1 MANVELTGNFLAT
14 ARCLIFAD
22 SSTGVWS
29 FNPNTN
35 TLTITAAGGGTGFAN
50 PTATV
55 GLTAVNGSATTM
67 MRSDAAPMLSS
78 SIYSSLNVVS
88 TLCYRDS
95 NGNVHANN
103 FESAITGNAA
113 TGTITLTNA
122 SSRIQTFTSGS
133 GSAIVILPDATTL
146 HVGHTIELDDNAS
159 GNLTIQLSGTGTTFL
174 TMLPGSYLVLQCTS
188 ISFPAGQ
195 WNYYWTNPTTNQGLV
210 QDSIVLSSGVAQL
223 SGDSASP
230 GNSYFYGTNGSGT
243 KGWYASSTVTQSV
256 GANPS
261 ATVGLLAVNG
271 SATTFM
277 RSDAAPG
284 LSQAIVP
291 TWTGAHIFT
300 PGSGVAI
307 TVNKIAGS
315 NGLVINGTTSETG
328 LVVLNGNASSNFCS
342 IFANSA
348 DNTNFL
354 LIYGDGG
361 IQVGA
366 ATGGDPGLGKINA
379 AGGFYVNGVNV
390 PAPVSGT
397 FTGTLTGCTTS
408 PTGACYY
415 AISGNVCTLFVAAI
429 TGTSNTTAMTIT
441 GLPAACQPA
450 RTQLLMPP
458 LDSCE
463 NGGAVV
469 GTISMEVSAASG
481 TITFLLGNS
490 TTGFGNTLV
499 KGVATGFTVAYLLN

>member
-67 MRSDAAPMLSS
+67 MRSDAAP
-78 SIYSSLNVVS
+78 
-88 TLCYRDS
+88 
-95 NGNVHANN
+95 
-103 FESAITGNAA
+103 
-113 TGTITLTNA
+113 
-122 SSRIQTFTSGS
+122 
-133 GSAIVILPDATTL
+133 
-146 HVGHTIELDDNAS
+146 
-159 GNLTIQLSGTGTTFL
+159 
-174 TMLPGSYLVLQCTS
+174 
-188 ISFPAGQ
+188 
-195 WNYYWTNPTTNQGLV
+195 
-210 QDSIVLSSGVAQL
+210 
-223 SGDSASP
+223 
-230 GNSYFYGTNGSGT
+230 
-243 KGWYASSTVTQSV
+243 
-256 GANPS
+256 
-261 ATVGLLAVNG
+261 
-271 SATTFM
+271 
-277 RSDAAPG
+277 G

-328 LVVLNGNASSNFCS
+328 LVVLNGNSSSNFCS

-348 DNTNFL
+348 GNTNFL

-361 IQVGA
+361 IQVGT
-366 ATGGDPGLGKINA
+366 ATGGDLGLGKINA

-390 PAPVSGT
+390 PAPASGT